1 MILDEIAKTMA
12 TPTTTITTSTPTT
25 SPWTPASQ
33 AVITTITNDVNALR
47 HDNDRLSSA
56 ITNYKTS
63 SSPSPPIVL
72 AKVEKKQGKV
82 PTPSKSQII
91 AQQQGKVPTPSKSQI
106 IAQQQQVADMAQLTQ
121 KNPKPIVVSKFET
134 DLIEMKRQYQEN
146 EEARKALF
154 EQEEAKRIQKNKD
167 DEETYIQQTAFNAQK
182 AIERNA
188 KFAELSAKYD
198 AKQKERNPKFAE
210 LSAKYDAKQKERKDD
225 ALSSLDLQLGQQQHV
240 SAKSTE
246 GQQLSNLLFSSGE
259 PGETVVITRDP
270 SGYGISVALGLD
282 EPVPAPPVVHKQAG
296 PKEHGDGRSI
306 SMTDNERKLFIN
318 QFKTYIKKNNKIKT
332 MKQYIK
338 YIMKHQNEFMNK
350 TVNRAET
357 YSTM

>member
-1 MILDEIAKTMA
+1 
-12 TPTTTITTSTPTT
+12 
-25 SPWTPASQ
+25 
-33 AVITTITNDVNALR
+33 
-47 HDNDRLSSA
+47 
-56 ITNYKTS
+56 
-63 SSPSPPIVL
+63 
-72 AKVEKKQGKV
+72 
-82 PTPSKSQII
+82 
-91 AQQQGKVPTPSKSQI
+91 
-106 IAQQQQVADMAQLTQ
+106 MAQLTQ

-134 DLIEMKRQYQEN
+134 DQIEKKRQHQEN
-146 EEARKALF
+146 EKARIALF
-154 EQEEAKRIQKNKD
+154 QQEEAKRIQKNKD

-198 AKQKERNPKFAE
+198 AKQKERKI
-210 LSAKYDAKQKERKDD
+210 RKDD

-282 EPVPAPPVVHKQAG
+282 DPAPAPKQAG

-306 SMTDNERKLFIN
+306 SMTDKERKLFMN
-318 QFKTYIKKNNKIKT
+318 QFKTYIKKNNKIQT